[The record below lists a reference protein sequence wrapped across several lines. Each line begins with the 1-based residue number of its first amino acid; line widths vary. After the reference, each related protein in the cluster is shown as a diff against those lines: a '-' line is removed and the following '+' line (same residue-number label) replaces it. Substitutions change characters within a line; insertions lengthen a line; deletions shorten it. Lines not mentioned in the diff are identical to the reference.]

1 MTLSTEDSAHQ
12 IDFTDPALLER
23 GLPLREFAQRRA
35 TAPVW
40 WNPQPNSQRFFDD
53 DGFWVISR
61 HADIR
66 AISKDTETWS
76 NWAKGAVMRMP
87 ETSTREQVD
96 AGRMFLLN
104 MDPPQHTRMR
114 KIVSRMFTP
123 RAVASL
129 DDGLRAH
136 AHELITAA
144 AAHRAGNFVEDIAVH
159 VPLRAI
165 LDLLGVPTADHEH
178 LCELADSMVN
188 PDDPDS
194 RHDPFTAHVEMLSY
208 AYAMAEDRRAH
219 PRDDI
224 VTTLVQADIDG
235 HALDESEFGFFVIL
249 LVIAG
254 NETTRNA
261 ISHGLNAF
269 LDHPDQW
276 ERYRRSRPATAVDEI
291 IRWATPVHCFQRTA
305 RVDTEVSGVPIAAG
319 QRVGLFYSSANYD
332 EEVFD
337 DPFTFDI
344 TRDPNPH
351 LSFGG
356 NGAHFCIG
364 ANLARLEVRTLFDT
378 LADLVPD
385 ITKLAE
391 PQRVRSGWLNGV
403 KDLQVSYGQAST
415 PG

>member
-1 MTLSTEDSAHQ
+1 MLHSLLRGGDA
-12 IDFTDPALLER
+12 ALVDRDIEAPER
-23 GLPLREFAQRRA
+23 RVEQE
-35 TAPVW
+35 V
-40 WNPQPNSQRFFDD
+40 
-53 DGFWVISR
+53 
-61 HADIR
+61 
-66 AISKDTETWS
+66 
-76 NWAKGAVMRMP
+76 GAVIQP
-87 ETSTREQVD
+87 DKVVLVL
-96 AGRMFLLN
+96 G
-104 MDPPQHTRMR
+104 
-114 KIVSRMFTP
+114 
-123 RAVASL
+123 AV
-129 DDGLRAH
+129 GP
-136 AHELITAA
+136 
-144 AAHRAGNFVEDIAVH
+144 GNI
-159 VPLRAI
+159 I
-165 LDLLGVPTADHEH
+165 
-178 LCELADSMVN
+178 
-188 PDDPDS
+188 
-194 RHDPFTAHVEMLSY
+194 
-208 AYAMAEDRRAH
+208 
-219 PRDDI
+219 
-224 VTTLVQADIDG
+224 
-235 HALDESEFGFFVIL
+235 
-249 LVIAG
+249 
-254 NETTRNA
+254 
-261 ISHGLNAF
+261 
-269 LDHPDQW
+269 
-276 ERYRRSRPATAVDEI
+276 ATAVDEI